1 MHRQQCIVYCFGSK
15 LILHLMWYD
24 IVTSVKKQC
33 TARKKVIWLQVPFSR
48 CSEAFHCD
56 AQSHSWDK
64 SQNLHIHDNWD
75 RKKKKI
81 LEHDWK
87 LRNNHSMESEIA
99 FSATVYL
106 VNNELKVSTFNQT
119 WKKKWIISSRPMV
132 EGDELYSC
140 HSPAHVVQL
149 LIMQKVGR

>member
-1 MHRQQCIVYCFGSK
+1 MRSLTAETNLKICISTTTG
-15 LILHLMWYD
+15 I
-24 IVTSVKKQC
+24 
-33 TARKKVIWLQVPFSR
+33 
-48 CSEAFHCD
+48 E
-56 AQSHSWDK
+56 
-64 SQNLHIHDNWD
+64 
-75 RKKKKI
+75 KKKKI

-87 LRNNHSMESEIA
+87 LRNSHSMESEIA